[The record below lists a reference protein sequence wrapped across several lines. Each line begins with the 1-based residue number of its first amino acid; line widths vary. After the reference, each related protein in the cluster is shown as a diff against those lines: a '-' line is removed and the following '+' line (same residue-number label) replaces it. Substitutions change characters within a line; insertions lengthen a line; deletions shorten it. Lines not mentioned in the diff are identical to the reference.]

1 MYNKRLFQV
10 LEIKNRRGTLSLL
23 SVDDS
28 LLAYFSVSGKIEAP
42 IFCFFKSKGLVLE
55 KKTR

>member
-1 MYNKRLFQV
+1 M
-10 LEIKNRRGTLSLL
+10 L